1 MTYMKEYLIKELKL
15 VLKKDID
22 YSKSD
27 IQRILNDI
35 IQLDEMQLSLYNK
48 IRLKEKSRPNDIID
62 EYYKKKISLNK

>member
-1 MTYMKEYLIKELKL
+1 MKEFIRKELKL

-27 IQRILNDI
+27 IQKILNGI
-35 IQLDEMQLSLYNK
+35 VQLDEIQLLLYIK
-48 IRLKEKSRPNDIID
+48 IRSKEKSKPNDIIE

>member
-1 MTYMKEYLIKELKL
+1 MTYMKEYLVKELKL
-15 VLKKDID
+15 VLKKYID

-48 IRLKEKSRPNDIID
+48 IRVKEKSRPNDIID

>member
-1 MTYMKEYLIKELKL
+1 MTYMKEYLVKELKL

-48 IRLKEKSRPNDIID
+48 IRLKEKSKPNDITD
-62 EYYKKKISLNK
+62 EYYEKKISLNK

>member
-1 MTYMKEYLIKELKL
+1 MNEFIRKELKL

-27 IQRILNDI
+27 IQKILNNI
-35 IQLDEMQLSLYNK
+35 IQLDEIQLSLYIK
-48 IRLKEKSRPNDIID
+48 IRLKEKSKPNDIIE

>member
-1 MTYMKEYLIKELKL
+1 MKEHIIKELKL

-27 IQRILNDI
+27 IQKILNNI
-35 IQLDEMQLSLYNK
+35 IQLDEIQLLLYIK
-48 IRLKEKSRPNDIID
+48 IRSKEKSRPNDIID